1 MLSVRGQKTYLH
13 EMSAF
18 FVLRMSVPRSYNA
31 RVNEME
37 RSVRRR
43 DFLAAA
49 AAAATMSPPGAW
61 AQRTSAVPRVGVLWH
76 AGSAEEEDVYLSVVK
91 EAFGNLGY
99 VEGKTI
105 ILEHRFPAERAE
117 LFRSMA
123 QELAASKL
131 DAIIA
136 VTELGA
142 RELRSATQTTP
153 IVLVLAPD
161 PVAAGLVDS
170 LPHPGGNVTGLSLM
184 AVDLS
189 GKRLALLKEAVAGL
203 TRPTLIVDPKDPAS
217 KRVVS
222 SSQTAAKELGLEL
235 RVVEV
240 PSPAAI
246 DSALADFAASGSE
259 ALLVGPGSMMFNERA
274 RIGAF
279 VSAKKIP
286 TEVAVAEMV
295 PFGPILSYGPDFP
308 DYFRRAVAYVDKILK
323 GAKPADLPVEQPSRF
338 LLTINLKAAKSIGIA
353 IPPALLTSA
362 DNVLE

>member
-1 MLSVRGQKTYLH
+1 MRAH
-13 EMSAF
+13 D
-18 FVLRMSVPRSYNA
+18 R
-31 RVNEME
+31 E
-37 RSVRRR
+37 RSMRRR
-43 DFLAAA
+43 EFLALAA
-49 AAAATMSPPGAW
+49 GAVAMSPVPSR
-61 AQRTSAVPRVGVLWH
+61 AQRTGAMARIGVLWH

-91 EAFGNLGY
+91 KAFSNLGY

-105 ILEHRFPAERAE
+105 ILEHRFPAEKAE

-123 QELAASKL
+123 QELAASKP

-142 RELRSATQTTP
+142 RELRSATQTIP

-184 AVDLS
+184 SVDLT
-189 GKRLALLKEAVAGL
+189 GKRLALLKEAVANL
-203 TRPTLIVDPKDPAS
+203 TRLTLMVDPKDPAS
-217 KRVVS
+217 RRVVS
-222 SSQTAAKELGLEL
+222 SSQAAAKELGLEL
-235 RVVEV
+235 RVAEV

-246 DSALADFAASGSE
+246 ESALAELVASGSE
-259 ALLVGPGSMMFNERA
+259 ALLVGPGSMMFNERG

-295 PFGPILSYGPDFP
+295 PYGPILSYGPDFP
-308 DYFRRAVAYVDKILK
+308 DYFRRAVAYVDRILK

-338 LLTINLKAAKSIGIA
+338 VLTINQKAARSMGLA

-362 DNVLE
+362 DDVLE